1 MIRSLED
8 LRSRTT
14 PLDECWI
21 WSGGLTQKGYGFFIR
36 GRKKLRVH
44 RLALE
49 LTGVRVTSEDLVL
62 HSCDRPACCN
72 PAHLRVGTHEDN
84 VRDAMDRN
92 RVACGTRKKNAKLTD
107 ERVRVARADYSHG
120 ATVSSL
126 AKRFSVD
133 YRTMKDVVL
142 GRAWKHVNAE
152 GLSPSRGEPFLAAAV
167 DSSDSS

>member
-14 PLDECWI
+14 SLDECWI
-21 WSGGLTQKGYGFFIR
+21 WCGGLTEKGYGFFR
-36 GRKKLRVH
+36 VGKRKLRVH

-49 LTGVRVTSEDLVL
+49 LTGVRVASEDLVL

-72 PAHLRVGTHEDN
+72 PAHLRVGTHQDN

-107 ERVRVARADYSHG
+107 ERVRVARADYSRG

-126 AKRFSVD
+126 AKRFGVD

-142 GRAWKHVNAE
+142 GRAWRHVNAE
-152 GLSPSRGEPFLAAAV
+152 GLDPSQGEPFLAATV